1 VPTTPAK
8 VAEAKPARER
18 SSERPIKSGGSGNST
33 DERVV
38 ASVVTNVAAN
48 AADDVDHIVVC
59 GTNEVVIPIVV
70 EASAAATKRRQTFE
84 KRQPVESRQSS
95 ETRPGNES
103 QPKER
108 RLKEEDRPKFKSLGD
123 LHIEKGLPVVPV

>member
-48 AADDVDHIVVC
+48 AADDVDHIV
-59 GTNEVVIPIVV
+59 
-70 EASAAATKRRQTFE
+70 ASAAATKRRQTFE

-123 LHIEKGLPVVPV
+123 LHIEKGLPAVPV